1 MLGFARPVDD
11 IFGQP
16 LNQFGLA
23 DIKGEKWRKLKQSV
37 TPSFSVPRLKKN
49 VPAMNDAANKLISFL
64 HSQEEKEHVE
74 ALSFIKKYYLSCIAS
89 VGFGLNIDCFSDKPS
104 EFEKQALYTFKVIH
118 SKYVC

>member
-1 MLGFARPVDD
+1 VQVTDFEHFYDFGFARPVDD

-23 DIKGEKWRKLKQSV
+23 DI
-37 TPSFSVPRLKKN
+37 
-49 VPAMNDAANKLISFL
+49 
-64 HSQEEKEHVE
+64 
-74 ALSFIKKYYLSCIAS
+74 LSFIKKYYLSCIAS

-104 EFEKQALYTFKVIH
+104 EFEKQALYTFKVID